1 MPTNFNYPRD
11 GGKKQF
17 LWEQWPSVFEPPQS
31 MFAPGE
37 PLSPVEQEQVRSYDF
52 PVGINQIIYPRVPET
67 FGFSELRAFS
77 NVELV
82 RLAIETRK
90 DQIERLDWQ
99 IKPREDK
106 KTRKDSIERVRAAE
120 KFFQHPNQ
128 YEDFHVWLRV
138 IIEDVLVLDA
148 PAIEKQRT
156 RGGDLAAL
164 QHVPGDTIKCLVDS
178 NGRRPLPPVPAYQQI
193 IKGRVWANL
202 TSDDLIYAPRN
213 PRSGKLYGLSPV
225 EQCIVTI
232 NTVMRRQASQ
242 LAYFSDGTIPA
253 GMATVPDGW
262 TVDQT
267 KDWQEW
273 MDANFGGNLAERRK
287 ILWAPAGSK
296 YAAFKEPPL
305 KDEFDEWVARIVC
318 YAFSLPP
325 TPFIRQM
332 NRSTAQ
338 ADTERAMEEGLA
350 PLLVWT
356 KRLADRILHE
366 ELGFRDLEFSWNN
379 EKEVDVKTQAD
390 INNLYLRAAVVTIDE
405 VRDTMGLDPLA
416 NGEGKIPLIYTAGGA
431 MTIDMVLNP
440 PEPVL
445 AGPGGASA
453 GGNKPQSA
461 AEKPKPKAEDVA
473 DKRIADL
480 AEIVGG
486 LEKLRKPLFDT
497 LKSVHY
503 QTEPLQQG

>member
-1 MPTNFNYPRD
+1 MANTYDSSKD
-11 GGKKQF
+11 GQNRSM
-17 LWEQWPSVFEPPQS
+17 LWGQWPAVFDPPQS

-37 PLSPVEQEQVRSYDF
+37 PLSPVQQEKVRSYDF
-52 PVGINQIIYPRVPET
+52 PVGINQIISARTPET
-67 FGFSELRAFS
+67 FGFHELKAFS
-77 NVELV
+77 NVELC

-99 IKPREDK
+99 IKPRDDK
-106 KTRKDSIERVRAAE
+106 QKRKDHIERVRAAE
-120 KFFQHPNQ
+120 KFFRKPNEW
-128 YEDFHVWLRV
+128 EDFHVWLRV
-138 IIEDVLVLDA
+138 IMEDVLVLDA
-148 PAIEKQRT
+148 PTIEKQKT
-156 RGGDLAAL
+156 RGGQLVGL

-178 NGRRPLPPVPAYQQI
+178 NGRRPLPPAPAFQQI

-202 TSDDLIYAPRN
+202 TSDDLIYVPRN

-267 KDWQEW
+267 KEWQEW

-305 KDEFDEWVARIVC
+305 KDEFDEWVARIIC
-318 YAFSLPP
+318 YCFSLPP

-356 KRLADRILHE
+356 KRLADRILQD
-366 ELGFRDLEFSWNN
+366 ELGYKDLEFVWNN
-379 EKEVDVKTQAD
+379 TKEVDAKTQSE
-390 INNLYLRAAVVTIDE
+390 INNLYLRAAVITINE
-405 VRDTMGLDPLA
+405 VRDSMGLDPVVD
-416 NGEGKIPLIYTAGGA
+416 GDIPLIYTAGGA
-431 MTIDMVLNP
+431 MTLDMVLNP
-440 PEPVL
+440 PLETTTTS
-445 AGPGGASA
+445 PGGGGEKNRAQETAVKPQKRPEEEPDDDRVREIASIA
-453 GGNKPQSA
+453 GGIRALRIPLMQTLNRVQYREA
-461 AEKPKPKAEDVA
+461 A
-473 DKRIADL
+473 
-480 AEIVGG
+480 
-486 LEKLRKPLFDT
+486 
-497 LKSVHY
+497 
-503 QTEPLQQG
+503 